1 MPRTLRLLGDKSSV
15 WSSILLAFD
24 LAAQRAIITMSDGAL
39 KASSRDSSLKQ
50 SIRET
55 ELNPPEPKPQDHVQ
69 TFEHEKRLV
78 LKFDVRIL
86 PVLALMYLANALD
99 KGNLGNAKTNGME
112 KDLHF
117 KDGQYNTILSVFF
130 VPYVIFSAPV
140 AFVGK
145 KFGPARV
152 LPILMFIF
160 GSMTLLEGKSINDAQ
175 ERISEVG
182 LPCDRPPDFVR
193 SSAVP
198 MLSPPPAGIRPDP
211 CS

>member
-1 MPRTLRLLGDKSSV
+1 
-15 WSSILLAFD
+15 
-24 LAAQRAIITMSDGAL
+24 MSDGAL

-55 ELNPPEPKPQDHVQ
+55 ELNPPAPKPQDHVQ

-145 KFGPARV
+145 RYGPSRV
-152 LPILMFIF
+152 LPVLMFIF
-160 GSMTLLEGKSINDAQ
+160 GSMTLISASVKNFGGMMATRWILGECSVCIQLHQVERDLRPCAQ
-175 ERISEVG
+175 EW
-182 LPCDRPPDFVR
+182 R
-193 SSAVP
+193 SRGS
-198 MLSPPPAGIRPDP
+198 SP
-211 CS
+211 SSSTT

>member
-1 MPRTLRLLGDKSSV
+1 
-15 WSSILLAFD
+15 
-24 LAAQRAIITMSDGAL
+24 MSDGAL

-55 ELNPPEPKPQDHVQ
+55 ELNPPQPTPQDHVQ

-145 KFGPARV
+145 RYGPSRV
-152 LPILMFIF
+152 LPVLMFIF
-160 GSMTLLEGKSINDAQ
+160 GSMTL
-175 ERISEVG
+175 ISASVKNFGGMMATRWILGECSV
-182 LPCDRPPDFVR
+182 CRYSAA
-193 SSAVP
+193 SSGA
-198 MLSPPPAGIRPDP
+198 
-211 CS
+211 

>member
-1 MPRTLRLLGDKSSV
+1 
-15 WSSILLAFD
+15 
-24 LAAQRAIITMSDGAL
+24 MSADGL

-55 ELNPPEPKPQDHVQ
+55 ENPPAPAPAQEAHLP

-112 KDLHF
+112 RDLHF

-130 VPYVIFSAPV
+130 VPYVLFSAPV

-145 KFGPARV
+145 RYGPSRV
-152 LPILMFIF
+152 LPVLMFIF
-160 GSMTLLEGKSINDAQ
+160 GGMTLISASVKNFGGMMATRWILGECACCCIKRGVISDFAQ
-175 ERISEVG
+175 EW
-182 LPCDRPPDFVR
+182 R
-193 SSAVP
+193 SRGSFRW
-198 MLSPPPAGIRPDP
+198 S
-211 CS
+211 STT

>member
-1 MPRTLRLLGDKSSV
+1 
-15 WSSILLAFD
+15 
-24 LAAQRAIITMSDGAL
+24 MSDGAL

-55 ELNPPEPKPQDHVQ
+55 ELNPPAPKPQDHVQ

-99 KGNLGNAKTNGME
+99 KGNLGNAKTNGLE

-117 KDGQYNTILSVFF
+117 RENDYNLILSIFF
-130 VPYVIFSAPV
+130 VPYVLFAAPV

-145 KFGPARV
+145 RLGPARV
-152 LPILMFIF
+152 LPALMFVF
-160 GSMTLLEGKSINDAQ
+160 GSMTLL
-175 ERISEVG
+175 
-182 LPCDRPPDFVR
+182 
-193 SSAVP
+193 SAAVKNFGG
-198 MLSPPPAGIRPDP
+198 MMATRWILGEH
-211 CS
+211 

>member
-1 MPRTLRLLGDKSSV
+1 
-15 WSSILLAFD
+15 
-24 LAAQRAIITMSDGAL
+24 MSDGAL

-55 ELNPPEPKPQDHVQ
+55 ELNPPAPKPQDHVQ

-145 KFGPARV
+145 RYGPSRV
-152 LPILMFIF
+152 LPVLMFIF
-160 GSMTLLEGKSINDAQ
+160 GSMTL
-175 ERISEVG
+175 ISASVKNFGGMMATRWILGECSV
-182 LPCDRPPDFVR
+182 CRYSAA
-193 SSAVP
+193 SSGA
-198 MLSPPPAGIRPDP
+198 
-211 CS
+211 